1 MNTNKNIID
10 KTTPEKFV
18 LLEEVL
24 VVSFW
29 DMKRK
34 EKKFDIDKK
43 DTNKYLISRRP
54 EEDEM
59 NQ

>member
-24 VVSFW
+24 VVPFL

-34 EKKFDIDKK
+34 EK
-43 DTNKYLISRRP
+43 S
-54 EEDEM
+54 
-59 NQ
+59 

>member
-43 DTNKYLISRRP
+43 DTNKYLISRRS